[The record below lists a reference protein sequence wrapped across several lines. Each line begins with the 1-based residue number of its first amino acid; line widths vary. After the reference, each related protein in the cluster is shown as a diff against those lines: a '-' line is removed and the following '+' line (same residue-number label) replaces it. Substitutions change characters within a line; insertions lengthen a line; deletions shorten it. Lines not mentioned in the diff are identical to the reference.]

1 VFACRS
7 GVSSLR
13 ESSLAVTD
21 SFQMTERN
29 VCTWLER
36 GKSTHPDH
44 ANVADESVMV
54 ISDTLSMRTINSN
67 FFPSINPE
75 IPKEDWPSF
84 QDVALT

>member
-13 ESSLAVTD
+13 ESGLAVTD
-21 SFQMTERN
+21 SFQMTEHN
-29 VCTWLER
+29 VCTWPER
-36 GKSTHPDH
+36 GRSAHPDH
-44 ANVADESVMV
+44 ANLSNESVMV
-54 ISDTLSMRTINSN
+54 IFDTLSTRTTNSN
-67 FFPSINPE
+67 FFPSINLE